1 MLALL
6 SLKLTLVEH
15 GPVYASTPFGS
26 VLQHCVHEVPSGSH
40 ASELA
45 NGSTRVECP
54 NGTVYTIPAC
64 DTNGG
69 AWPMRRSATKGS
81 YGGLPPNY
89 DGWLQYTELNVSDLG
104 LQGGFDS
111 FTSTMSVPSVPKR
124 RPELLYI
131 FPGLQNIDWIPK
143 VDPEP
148 TRANPFD
155 IIQPVLQY
163 PAGGVF
169 SRGWGLKSW
178 YVTVNSGAL
187 YSSEISDIQ
196 PGDAVLCNM
205 TRLGPQSWSIS
216 GALKS
221 DSSKVTVQR
230 ATNARLQLQPWAY
243 SAVVECYGCSGC
255 DTYPTDPIVF
265 SENKLYQA
273 GEQIAVP
280 GAMWKVNPKPAV
292 KLMCNEATKV
302 ADNGDATIS
311 FQ

>member
-1 MLALL
+1 MSLSLL
-6 SLKLTLVEH
+6 SFVSSLVEER
-15 GPVYASTPFGS
+15 GAPVYSPTPFGS

-45 NGSTRVECP
+45 DGSTRVECP

-69 AWPMRRSATKGS
+69 AWPMRLGAGD
-81 YGGLPPNY
+81 LPANY
-89 DGWLQYTELNVSDLG
+89 DGWLQYTELNVSDVG

-111 FTSTMSVPSVPKR
+111 FTSIMSVPDIPKR
-124 RPELLYI
+124 RPQLLYL

-148 TRANPFD
+148 TSATPFD

-163 PAGGVF
+163 PSGF
-169 SRGWGLKSW
+169 LSRGWGLKSW

-205 TRLGPQSWSIS
+205 TRLGAQTWMIS

-221 DSSKVTVQR
+221 NPSKATVPR
-230 ATNARLQLQPWAY
+230 ATSARRKVQPWAY
-243 SAVVECYGCSGC
+243 SAVGECYGCSGC
-255 DTYPTDPIVF
+255 ETYPTVPLVF
-265 SENKLYQA
+265 SDNRLYQ
-273 GEQIAVP
+273 GGKQVEIS
-280 GAMWKVNPKPAV
+280 GSKWKTNPKPAV
-292 KLMCNEATKV
+292 KQMCNEATSV
-302 ADNGDATIS
+302 AANGDATIS